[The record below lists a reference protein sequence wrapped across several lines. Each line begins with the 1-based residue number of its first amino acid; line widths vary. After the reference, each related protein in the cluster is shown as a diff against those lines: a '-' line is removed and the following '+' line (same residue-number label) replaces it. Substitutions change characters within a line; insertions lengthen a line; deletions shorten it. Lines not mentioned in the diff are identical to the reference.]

1 MKKKHAPSEVAHLT
15 MCGYEM
21 TPLEYARLKRM
32 KLRHVSCKRC
42 LNILEYRK

>member
-32 KLRHVSCKRC
+32 RIKLHHVSCKKC
-42 LNILEYRK
+42 LDLLK